1 VRVSLFRMSPLQF
14 ATLLLASIFVARAAL
29 RLAQP
34 EFNVLRFAVLGW
46 SPWAVWV
53 VSSAE
58 LAGAAL
64 LLHVSSFRIGAGVLA
79 LVCIAFVWVYASVGV
94 PEAGLGSAGL
104 LAAII
109 GLVMLRGRGS
119 DHG

>member
-1 VRVSLFRMSPLQF
+1 MRISLLRIPPLQF

-46 SPWAVWV
+46 PPWAVWV
-53 VSSAE
+53 VSAAE

-64 LLHVSSFRIGAGVLA
+64 LLHASSFRLGASVLA
-79 LVCIAFVWVYASVGV
+79 LVCIAFVWVYASIGV

-104 LAAII
+104 MAAII
-109 GLVMLRGRGS
+109 GLLMLRGR
-119 DHG
+119 HV

>member
-1 VRVSLFRMSPLQF
+1 MRLSYFRISPLRF

-46 SPWAVWV
+46 PPWAVWV
-53 VSSAE
+53 VSVAE

-64 LLHVSSFRIGAGVLA
+64 LLHVASFRIGASVLA
-79 LVCIAFVWVYASVGV
+79 LVCIAFSWTYASIGV

-109 GLVMLRGRGS
+109 GLVLLRSQRAV
-119 DHG
+119 